1 MRDRDRHLCIHAAP
15 SSLSASV
22 CRLLRR
28 RRNNNSIDDDERHS
42 RSGISGAA
50 VVRGEL
56 PLSASASGAAAAPQ
70 IRIPLQSDPD
80 GDDGGDLA
88 PDAFVVLLLSLLL
101 LFVVVRR

>member
-1 MRDRDRHLCIHAAP
+1 MRDRDRHLCIHGAP

-28 RRNNNSIDDDERHS
+28 RNNNNCIDDDERHS
-42 RSGISGAA
+42 RPGISGAA
-50 VVRGEL
+50 VRGEL

-88 PDAFVVLLLSLLL
+88 PDAFVVLLLFLALLL
-101 LFVVVRR
+101 LFVVV